1 MNGQVIN
8 GQCVSSRLV
17 GECFL
22 VTRRSAA
29 GCNEA
34 ILVMVYDVESI
45 RLLGAIINWI
55 TDRRSVYYP
64 TIDLSCTEL
73 FMLFLRLL
81 SRWLLY
87 IQVDYINN
95 AITCCRF
102 KCSLKCGCHFTV
114 FMHWNTNYAL
124 KSSYFIC
131 CLICH
136 EAFFHR
142 RKLNIYL
149 DVEQKSS

>member
-45 RLLGAIINWI
+45 RLLGAIIN
-55 TDRRSVYYP
+55 
-64 TIDLSCTEL
+64 
-73 FMLFLRLL
+73 
-81 SRWLLY
+81 
-87 IQVDYINN
+87 
-95 AITCCRF
+95 
-102 KCSLKCGCHFTV
+102 
-114 FMHWNTNYAL
+114 
-124 KSSYFIC
+124 
-131 CLICH
+131 
-136 EAFFHR
+136 
-142 RKLNIYL
+142 
-149 DVEQKSS
+149 